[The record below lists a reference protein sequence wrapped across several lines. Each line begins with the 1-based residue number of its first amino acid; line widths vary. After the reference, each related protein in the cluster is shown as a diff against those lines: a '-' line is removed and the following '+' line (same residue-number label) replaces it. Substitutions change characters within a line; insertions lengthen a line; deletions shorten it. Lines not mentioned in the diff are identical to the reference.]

1 MALASGSRVES
12 GPMRLFLPLVQAA
25 EAKCI
30 ELAMAAC
37 IAKLRSKVCRPRF
50 LRIDYARADRR
61 FTSLALSGY
70 HFPRS
75 RFQHLTSR
83 SGRRQNGQRVLRQVY
98 CFCCVENPCAQ
109 EFESCCC
116 RSRLFD
122 SYGWIMDARIDHYHE
137 IAE

>member
-37 IAKLRSKVCRPRF
+37 IAKLRSKVCRPCF

-75 RFQHLTSR
+75 RFQHLELDFSQ
-83 SGRRQNGQRVLRQVY
+83 SPQA
-98 CFCCVENPCAQ
+98 EWAACAA
-109 EFESCCC
+109 SA
-116 RSRLFD
+116 L
-122 SYGWIMDARIDHYHE
+122 
-137 IAE
+137 